1 MKICGIKIAITASFF
16 SAILQFNSAIAN
28 PVACMAVICLSNL
41 PGAIPQQCQ
50 SARKSYFT
58 IQIWSP
64 YYNAPATA
72 EARDVFLRTCPF
84 ISSMG
89 SVEPSLNYIRT
100 RYGMYQSDPG
110 V

>member
-1 MKICGIKIAITASFF
+1 MNKCNFLLPVLFTISTALL
-16 SAILQFNSAIAN
+16 AGNAIAN
-28 PVACMAVICLSNL
+28 PIACMAVICLSNV

-50 SARKSYFT
+50 SARKSYFI

-72 EARDVFLRTCPF
+72 QARDMFLRTCPF
-84 ISSMG
+84 VPSMG
-89 SVEPSLNYIRT
+89 SVEPSLIYIRG